1 MTGKRAAWAASAV
14 VLLATAAHA
23 DTYVLDKHHAEVRF
37 SWNHLGLSRQSGR
50 FLDVD
55 GRLEFD
61 PVQPAASQLDV
72 TIRVASLT
80 TGVKELDAGLRSKEF
95 LDAAQFPVA
104 TFRSTAVRM
113 TGEKTAQVT
122 GDLTLAGR
130 TNPVVL
136 DVKWNFIGEH
146 PLSKIN
152 PVYTDMYY
160 TGFSATT
167 QIRRS
172 DWGITRTIPYVS
184 DEIQIGIE
192 AELKRTAISSLVPPP
207 APLPKAEVE
216 SSPLPPILPPA
227 GAVATP
233 DAATAGA
240 AQPGDALPGSAP
252 PPVGATALP
261 PAGAPEPLTGAPVAP
276 PPDAQGSG
284 VGLPPAR

>member
-1 MTGKRAAWAASAV
+1 MTGKLAAWAASAV
-14 VLLATAAHA
+14 ALLASAAQA

-55 GRLEFD
+55 GKLEFD

-113 TGEKTAQVT
+113 TGEKTAQVS

-152 PVYTDMYY
+152 PVYTDLYY
-160 TGFSATT
+160 TGFSASAVL
-167 QIRRS
+167 RRS

-184 DEIQIGIE
+184 DEIRLTIE
-192 AELKRTAISSLVPPP
+192 AELKRTQITGLVPPTTP
-207 APLPKAEVE
+207 PPRPEVE
-216 SSPLPPILPPA
+216 QGSPPPI
-227 GAVATP
+227 TP
-233 DAATAGA
+233 
-240 AQPGDALPGSAP
+240 P
-252 PPVGATALP
+252 PPV
-261 PAGAPEPLTGAPVAP
+261 VAP
-276 PPDAQGSG
+276 PGDS
-284 VGLPPAR
+284 R